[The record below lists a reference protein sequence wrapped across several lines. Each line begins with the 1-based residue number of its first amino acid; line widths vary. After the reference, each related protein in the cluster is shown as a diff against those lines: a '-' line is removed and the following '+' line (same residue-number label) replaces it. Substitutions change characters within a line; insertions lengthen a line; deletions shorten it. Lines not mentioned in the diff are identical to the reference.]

1 MGEWER
7 GGISFKCIVYTSGIR
22 ERGRESGR
30 GIKKDGERERG
41 LVGWGAKFERVKG
54 WQIVR
59 RERNDPLWKVI
70 ELCFRKRERRVAYEK
85 KALMQIVC

>member
-1 MGEWER
+1 MHSLYFRNQRKREREWE
-7 GGISFKCIVYTSGIR
+7 
-22 ERGRESGR
+22 R

-59 RERNDPLWKVI
+59 RERNDPLWNVI

-85 KALMQIVC
+85 KALMQIIC